1 LSNPNKAKRGYY
13 LEHCES
19 DEENWF
25 GRARMRIV
33 VPWEADQEGL
43 MMMKEANK
51 SQLPDCEPRS
61 LGEVSENDSKD
72 Y

>member
-1 LSNPNKAKRGYY
+1 
-13 LEHCES
+13 
-19 DEENWF
+19 
-25 GRARMRIV
+25 
-33 VPWEADQEGL
+33 
-43 MMMKEANK
+43 MMIKEANK